1 MKFSLRSWRCWRYSD
16 FSSDRVCFPTSLDR
30 WKDAPE
36 TEKKTWKMPG
46 VLDGIFH
53 SNLLVCCISLAF
65 CLAFCGLIFF
75 ELRSNSR
82 HDLCDLRFGMEEST
96 LYDPKGVALQ
106 LRPNAVV
113 RTSKLDLYSSCS
125 SYPEV
130 LHSSSRPARPP
141 RNHTGPCW
149 CKCH

>member
-46 VLDGIFH
+46 VLDGIFQ
-53 SNLLVCCISLAF
+53 SNLLVCCISLSHSVWRSADSF
-65 CLAFCGLIFF
+65 FLNSVLTQGTTFVTCVLAW
-75 ELRSNSR
+75 RSQ
-82 HDLCDLRFGMEEST
+82 LCT
-96 LYDPKGVALQ
+96 IPKGGALQ

-125 SYPEV
+125 SYPED
-130 LHSSSRPARPP
+130 S
-141 RNHTGPCW
+141 T
-149 CKCH
+149 